1 MSILKEQRQGQ
12 MALPFLLI
20 IWKSAGER
28 KPFTLF
34 SIAICIFAKKE
45 CGSELGRKRKLI
57 PSYQKGPI
65 NFNKFL
71 SKEVNSC
78 KHLSLA

>member
-1 MSILKEQRQGQ
+1 MF
-12 MALPFLLI
+12 LPVTLI
-20 IWKSAGER
+20 SHLRSTIQHFQWKSAGEQ

-34 SIAICIFAKKE
+34 SVAICIFAKKE